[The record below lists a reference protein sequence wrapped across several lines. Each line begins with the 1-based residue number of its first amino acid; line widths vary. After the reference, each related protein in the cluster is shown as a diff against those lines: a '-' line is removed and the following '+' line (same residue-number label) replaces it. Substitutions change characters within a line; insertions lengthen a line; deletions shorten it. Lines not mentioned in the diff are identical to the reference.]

1 MLYDE
6 AFPPGQR
13 PAHSVTSEQLTR
25 TTHLVILRAVMDA
38 VKKLSQPVLL
48 LNVNYEPL
56 HVCNTKRALALIISG
71 KAEIILNGRGTIRSA
86 TAEFDM
92 PSVIKLGY
100 MVRRPRVGISLNK
113 REILRRDE
121 HTCQYC
127 GYQARVLTIDHVVP
141 RRLGGRHTWTNV
153 VAACPPC
160 NRRKG
165 GKTPEKANMI
175 LRRQPV
181 EPKPSALYRFG
192 NHLDTHGEWE
202 QFILGW

>member
-1 MLYDE
+1 
-6 AFPPGQR
+6 
-13 PAHSVTSEQLTR
+13 
-25 TTHLVILRAVMDA
+25 MDA

-56 HVCNTKRALALIISG
+56 HVCNTRRAISLIISG
-71 KAEIILNGRGTIRSA
+71 KAEIIMNGRGTIRSA

-121 HTCQYC
+121 YTCQYC

-141 RRLGGRHTWTNV
+141 RRLGGRHIWTNV

-165 GKTPEKANMI
+165 GKTPERANMM
-175 LRRQPV
+175 LRRQPA
-181 EPKPSALYRFG
+181 EPRPSAFYRFG
-192 NHLDTHGEWE
+192 THLESHGEWE

>member
-1 MLYDE
+1 
-6 AFPPGQR
+6 
-13 PAHSVTSEQLTR
+13 
-25 TTHLVILRAVMDA
+25 MDA

-56 HVCNTKRALALIISG
+56 HVCNTKRALSLIISG

-100 MVRRPRVGISLNK
+100 MVRRPRLHVSLTK
-113 REILRRDE
+113 REILRRDDY
-121 HTCQYC
+121 TCQYC
-127 GYQARVLTIDHVVP
+127 GRRTHTLTIDHVVP
-141 RRLGGRHTWTNV
+141 RRMGGRHIWTNV

-165 GKTPEKANMI
+165 GKTPEGANML
-175 LRRQPV
+175 LRRQPA
-181 EPKPSALYRFG
+181 EPSSSALYRFG
-192 NHLDTHGEWE
+192 THLEAHREWKE
-202 QFILGW
+202 FVSGW

>member
-1 MLYDE
+1 MHAAE
-6 AFPPGQR
+6 
-13 PAHSVTSEQLTR
+13 
-25 TTHLVILRAVMDA
+25 
-38 VKKLSQPVLL
+38 KLNEPVLI

-56 HVCNTKRALALIISG
+56 HVCNTKRALSLVFQG

-86 TAEFDM
+86 SAAFDI

-100 MVRRPRVGISLNK
+100 MVKRPRMRVSLTK

-127 GYQARVLTIDHVVP
+127 GRRMNVLTIDHVVP
-141 RRLGGRHTWTNV
+141 RRLGGKHIWTNV
-153 VAACPPC
+153 VAACSPC

-165 GKTPEKANMI
+165 GKTPEKANME
-175 LRRQPV
+175 LRRRPFQPSD
-181 EPKPSALYRFG
+181 SAYYRFG
-192 NHLDTHGEWE
+192 HHLAKHDDWE